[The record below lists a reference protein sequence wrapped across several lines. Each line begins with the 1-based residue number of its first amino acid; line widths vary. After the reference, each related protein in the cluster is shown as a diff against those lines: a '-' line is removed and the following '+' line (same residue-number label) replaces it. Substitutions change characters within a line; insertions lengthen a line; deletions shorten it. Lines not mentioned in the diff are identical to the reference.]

1 MVIHLELDIRECNV
15 KLSLGSGTTNKGN
28 GGDRIP
34 VELFQIQKDTAVQV
48 LDSVCQKIW
57 KTQ

>member
-1 MVIHLELDIRECNV
+1 MVIQLELDICECNV

-28 GGDRIP
+28 VDDGIP

-48 LDSVCQKIW
+48 LDSVCQKI
-57 KTQ
+57 